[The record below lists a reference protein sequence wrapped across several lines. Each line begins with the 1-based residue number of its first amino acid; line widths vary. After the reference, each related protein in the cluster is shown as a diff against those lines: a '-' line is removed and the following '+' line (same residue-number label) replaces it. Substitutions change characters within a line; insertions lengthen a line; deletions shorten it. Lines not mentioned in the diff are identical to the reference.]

1 MLLQLVSAHLPAAW
15 TLENLLQ
22 VTSPSQITTQALD
35 VGSQLRTSATAS
47 NSTAKDSGVWAKV
60 QLPAAETGL
69 Q

>member
-47 NSTAKDSGVWAKV
+47 NSTAKDSGV
-60 QLPAAETGL
+60 
-69 Q
+69 